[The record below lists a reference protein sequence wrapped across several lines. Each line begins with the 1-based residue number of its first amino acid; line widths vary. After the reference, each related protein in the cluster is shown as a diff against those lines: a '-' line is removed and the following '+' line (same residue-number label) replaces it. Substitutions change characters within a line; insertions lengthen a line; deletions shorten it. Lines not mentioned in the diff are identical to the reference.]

1 MLSLVVHQGTTR
13 IDCGIEG
20 LRELMAIAAR
30 KLKDGSTVYDVRVL
44 MGYRAD
50 GKQDRRCVTVRT
62 KRAAQIEESKM
73 IAQRDA
79 LRGRS
84 GKMTLAQYVNNRY
97 WPVARGRLAA
107 TSLDTYD
114 QEIRLRILPTL
125 GNLDMRDIDRV
136 AIQRMIDTIPTQS
149 VAKKALGTLKTILN
163 EAKGDGL
170 IISNPATAKYAMPT
184 KGQKRDNGLVL
195 TDFDQIRAF
204 LAIVAQNG
212 SQTVQRISFTG
223 LLQGLRPEE
232 RYALDWEDFDMDGRT
247 INVNSAYVKASPK
260 HGGTQMKE
268 TKTELSTRTIPMHPD
283 FYAWLS
289 TLTPSSGSFIN
300 GVDGNRISPSGAQKQ
315 WRTFLSKN
323 TELEKLTIEN
333 MRHSFATSYLAAGG
347 RIEVLSKILGHSN
360 IQTTIN
366 RYYRPDIETLR
377 LDIFG

>member
-1 MLSLVVHQGTTR
+1 
-13 IDCGIEG
+13 
-20 LRELMAIAAR
+20 MAIAAR